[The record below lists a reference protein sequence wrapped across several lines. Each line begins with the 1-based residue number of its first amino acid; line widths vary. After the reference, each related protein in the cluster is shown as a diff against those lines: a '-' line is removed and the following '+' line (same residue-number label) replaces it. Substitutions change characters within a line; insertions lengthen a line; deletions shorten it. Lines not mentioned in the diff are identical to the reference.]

1 MLSIY
6 ETYAKEKQNPPF
18 GGNSFPHLAE
28 IRSPI
33 WRKFV
38 PPFGGNCFVK
48 ARIAE
53 KITYT

>member
-1 MLSIY
+1 M
-6 ETYAKEKQNPPF
+6 PF
-18 GGNSFPHLAE
+18 SQVISVPDDHFLKPKKSKIPHLAE

-38 PPFGGNCFVK
+38 PPFGENGVVK